1 MLIDW
6 WIPLTTILGAV
17 MVLLAWGIPVAFAFV
32 IINIL
37 GVLILQGGGAAFNTF
52 TASMYASVTSFTL
65 LPITLFIL
73 MGEILWHSGVAFRAI
88 DVLDKL
94 LGRLPGRLSI
104 LAVASGTVFSSL
116 SGSTMANTALLG
128 TMLLPDMERR
138 GYKTPMSIGPIIAS
152 GGLAMIVPP
161 SSLAVILAAIGKLSI
176 GRLLVAALI
185 PGLIMAVLYVVY
197 IVVRCKLQPELTPAY
212 EVQRVPILERLK
224 GIVLYL
230 MPLGLIVFLVTGVIV
245 IGVATPTEAAAMGCM
260 GSFIVAAAYGG
271 LSRDVVIK
279 ALTGTVRIS
288 VMMFA
293 ILIGAIGFSQIMA
306 YSGATRG
313 LLQAGVG
320 NLDIH
325 PLLLII
331 CMQLIILVL
340 GTFMEQV
347 SIMLITLPLY
357 IPIVKFLGYDPIWFG
372 VLMLINLEMALTT
385 PPFGMLL
392 FVMKGVAPIGTK
404 MKAIYLAGLPFLIC
418 DLIALIIVLLVPET
432 TTWLQEIFYGR

>member
-1 MLIDW
+1 MLIEW
-6 WIPLTTILGAV
+6 WIPLLIIFGGV
-17 MVLLAWGIPVAFAFV
+17 MVLLAAGIPVAFAFIV
-32 IINIL
+32 VNMA

-73 MGEILWHSGVAFRAI
+73 MGEILWHSNVAFRAI

-104 LAVASGTVFSSL
+104 LTVISGTVFSSL

-128 TMLLPDMERR
+128 TMLLPDMKRR

-185 PGLIMAVLYVVY
+185 PGLIMAVLYIAY
-197 IVVRCKLQPELTPAY
+197 IVIRCRLQPELTPAY
-212 EVQRVPILERLK
+212 EVERVPLGERLK
-224 GIVLYL
+224 GVVFYL
-230 MPLGLIVFLVTGVIV
+230 LPLGVIVFLVTGVIV

-260 GSFIVAAAYGG
+260 GSFVVAAAYGG
-271 LSRDVVIK
+271 LSREVVIR
-279 ALTGTVRIS
+279 AVTGTVRIS

-306 YSGATRG
+306 FSGATRG
-313 LLQAGVG
+313 LLQAVG
-320 NLDIH
+320 DLDVH
-325 PLLLII
+325 PLLLILL
-331 CMQLIILVL
+331 MQLVVLVL

-357 IPIVKFLGYDPIWFG
+357 IPIVKLLGYDPIWFG

-392 FVMKGVAPIGTK
+392 FVMKGVAPVGTK
-404 MKAIYLAGLPFLIC
+404 IKAIYLAGLPFLIC
-418 DLIALIIVLLVPET
+418 DLIALIVVLLVPET
-432 TTWLQEIFYGR
+432 TSWLQDYFYRR

>member
-1 MLIDW
+1 
-6 WIPLTTILGAV
+6 
-17 MVLLAWGIPVAFAFV
+17 
-32 IINIL
+32 
-37 GVLILQGGGAAFNTF
+37 
-52 TASMYASVTSFTL
+52 
-65 LPITLFIL
+65 
-73 MGEILWHSGVAFRAI
+73 
-88 DVLDKL
+88 
-94 LGRLPGRLSI
+94 
-104 LAVASGTVFSSL
+104 
-116 SGSTMANTALLG
+116 
-128 TMLLPDMERR
+128 
-138 GYKTPMSIGPIIAS
+138 
-152 GGLAMIVPP
+152 
-161 SSLAVILAAIGKLSI
+161 
-176 GRLLVAALI
+176 
-185 PGLIMAVLYVVY
+185 
-197 IVVRCKLQPELTPAY
+197 
-212 EVQRVPILERLK
+212 
-224 GIVLYL
+224 
-230 MPLGLIVFLVTGVIV
+230 
-245 IGVATPTEAAAMGCM
+245 MGCM

-313 LLQAGVG
+313 LLQAVG

-325 PLLLII
+325 PLLLIV

-418 DLIALIIVLLVPET
+418 DLIALVIVLLVPET
-432 TTWLQEIFYGR
+432 TTWLQEIFYGK

>member
-313 LLQAGVG
+313 LLQAVG

-418 DLIALIIVLLVPET
+418 DLIALIIVLLAPET

>member
-1 MLIDW
+1 MIEW
-6 WIPLTTILGAV
+6 WIPLLTILGGV
-17 MVLLAWGIPVAFAFV
+17 MVLLAAGIPVAFAF
-32 IINIL
+32 IIVNML
-37 GVLILQGGGAAFNTF
+37 GVLFLQGGGAAFNTF

-73 MGEILWHSGVAFRAI
+73 MGEILWHSNVAFKAI

-104 LAVASGTVFSSL
+104 LTVASGTVFSSL

-138 GYKTPMSIGPIIAS
+138 GYKAPMSIGPIIAS

-185 PGLIMAVLYVVY
+185 PGLIMAVLYIAY
-197 IVVRCKLQPELTPAY
+197 IVIRAKLQPDLTPSY
-212 EVQRVPILERLK
+212 DVQPVPLAEKLK
-224 GIVLYL
+224 GVVFYL
-230 MPLGLIVFLVTGVIV
+230 LPLGVIVFLVTGVIV

-260 GSFIVAAAYGG
+260 GSFLVAAAYRG
-271 LSRDVVIK
+271 LTRDVVVK
-279 ALTGTVRIS
+279 AVTGTVRIS

-293 ILIGAIGFSQIMA
+293 ILVGAIGFSQIMA
-306 YSGATRG
+306 FSGATRG
-313 LLQAGVG
+313 LLQAVG
-320 NLDIH
+320 TLDVH
-325 PLLLII
+325 PLVLII
-331 CMQLIILVL
+331 LMQIVILVL

-357 IPIVKFLGYDPIWFG
+357 IPIVKLLGFDPIWFG

-404 MKAIYLAGLPFLIC
+404 MKTIYLAGLPFLIC
-418 DLIALIIVLLVPET
+418 DLIALLIVLLVPDT
-432 TTWLQEIFYGR
+432 TTWLQNLFYSR

>member
-52 TASMYASVTSFTL
+52 TPSMYASVTSFTL

-104 LAVASGTVFSSL
+104 LAVVSGTVFSSL

-224 GIVLYL
+224 GIVFYL

-313 LLQAGVG
+313 LLQAVG

-432 TTWLQEIFYGR
+432 TTWLQDIFYGK

>member
-1 MLIDW
+1 MLIEW
-6 WIPLTTILGAV
+6 WIPLLIIFGGV
-17 MVLLAWGIPVAFAFV
+17 MVLLAAGIPVAFAFIV
-32 IINIL
+32 VNMA

-73 MGEILWHSGVAFRAI
+73 MGEILWHSNVAFRAI

-104 LAVASGTVFSSL
+104 LTVISGTVFSSL

-128 TMLLPDMERR
+128 TMLLPDMKRR

-185 PGLIMAVLYVVY
+185 PGLIMAVLYIAY
-197 IVVRCKLQPELTPAY
+197 IVIRCRLQPELTPAY
-212 EVQRVPILERLK
+212 EVERVPLGERLK
-224 GIVLYL
+224 GVVFYL
-230 MPLGLIVFLVTGVIV
+230 LPLGVIVFLVTGVIV

-260 GSFIVAAAYGG
+260 GSFVVAAAYGG
-271 LSRDVVIK
+271 LSREVVIR
-279 ALTGTVRIS
+279 AVTGTVRIS

-306 YSGATRG
+306 FSGATRG
-313 LLQAGVG
+313 LLQAVG
-320 NLDIH
+320 GLDVH
-325 PLLLII
+325 PLLLILL
-331 CMQLIILVL
+331 MQLVVLVL

-357 IPIVKFLGYDPIWFG
+357 IPIVKLLGYDPIWFG

-392 FVMKGVAPIGTK
+392 FVMKGVAPVGTK
-404 MKAIYLAGLPFLIC
+404 IKAIYLAGLPFLIC
-418 DLIALIIVLLVPET
+418 DLIALIVVLLVPET
-432 TTWLQEIFYGR
+432 TSWLQDYFYRR